1 VRFILIAA
9 KQLDFAKT
17 RLAGA
22 FAPGERRALAEAM
35 FRDVLAAASGA
46 RAADHVAVVT
56 SDPALLDLARS
67 ARALTIDEEFPR
79 GLNAAVALAT
89 RALIAQGADTVCTV
103 LSDIPLVTA
112 EDIDAV
118 FAAMPPRR
126 GAVLVPS
133 RDFSGTNMIC
143 RAPADV
149 VVTRFGRMSLIR
161 HLDDCRM
168 TDLPATVLRLA
179 RPALDLDVIADLA
192 EFERAGSSTYT
203 HSQLARLG
211 IAHH

>member
-1 VRFILIAA
+1 VRLRPAI
-9 KQLDFAKT
+9 
-17 RLAGA
+17 GA
-22 FAPGERRALAEAM
+22 LLRFGP
-35 FRDVLAAASGA
+35 ASTA

-118 FAAMPPRR
+118 FAAMPSGR

-143 RAPADV
+143 RAPADA
-149 VVTRFGRMSLIR
+149 VVTRFGRMSLVR
-161 HLDDCRM
+161 HLNDCRM

-192 EFERAGSSTYT
+192 EFERAGSSTHT

>member
-1 VRFILIAA
+1 MRFILIAA

-46 RAADHVAVVT
+46 RGADHVAVVT

-118 FAAMPPRR
+118 FAAMPSGR

-133 RDFSGTNMIC
+133 RDYSGTNMIC
-143 RAPADV
+143 RAPADAV
-149 VVTRFGRMSLIR
+149 ATRFGRMSLVR
-161 HLDDCRM
+161 HLNDCRM
-168 TDLPATVLRLA
+168 SSLPATVLRLA

-192 EFERAGSSTYT
+192 EFERAGSSPHT